1 QRTPLFIGSSDMVNL
16 TEVKRIIVG
25 WQPHGIAVDP
35 DKNIVIVAN
44 RNFTGGP
51 APHHAA
57 SCAGKNG
64 YLSII
69 NINTLEKDPYFKP
82 EMSVDPYSVAVKR

>member
-1 QRTPLFIGSSDMVNL
+1 
-16 TEVKRIIVG
+16 VG
-25 WQPHGIAVDP
+25 WQPHGIAIDP
-35 DKNIVIVAN
+35 VKQVVYISN
-44 RNFTGGP
+44 RNYSGGP

-69 NINTLEKDPYFKP
+69 DLNTLERVPDFKP
-82 EMSVDPYSVAVKR
+82 EVSVDPYSVGVRVKN